1 MNNKQLWFNHRCK
14 DLGLV
19 PAGLRIKSPLNTK
32 EAICIVKATCRRLIR
47 ARINDCHRRI
57 NYANDKLLLCLSK
70 LKELIP
76 TSLLDTLRT
85 IADKRANKTTE
96 QHHAIVQSKLT
107 RLQHA
112 AHKKRHK
119 TDKNWV
125 RNISSRPL
133 DENETQ
139 VLSYGLKH
147 SVTPKRIPT
156 DDIVSCVESVLARQ
170 RELPESTKDDI
181 RSRIASTLQSASL
194 TDCNLTKDELHALR
208 RLRNDKDI
216 VILPADKGRVTVV
229 MDKKDY
235 TDKMDSLVND
245 KQTYEPLKRDPTPA
259 LQRRLNGKLL
269 DLKKT
274 ETIDIQLYYRLR
286 CRVPQS
292 AKLYGLPKLHKPNIP
307 MRPIV
312 SFCGS
317 PTYQL
322 SKHLT
327 NILKPLTDKSRHKLQ
342 STDNFIDA
350 IKTIQIPDDHKLVSF
365 DVKSLFTSIPLQL
378 ALDCT
383 KTAINKS
390 HYQPPLPTDDLMD
403 LLHLCLTSTYF
414 QYNGKHYKQL
424 HGTAMGSPVSVV
436 VAETVMQNIEEQALA
451 TYSETLPL

>member
-1 MNNKQLWFNHRCK
+1 MFK
-14 DLGLV
+14 
-19 PAGLRIKSPLNTK
+19 
-32 EAICIVKATCRRLIR
+32 
-47 ARINDCHRRI
+47 
-57 NYANDKLLLCLSK
+57 CL
-70 LKELIP
+70 
-76 TSLLDTLRT
+76 
-85 IADKRANKTTE
+85 
-96 QHHAIVQSKLT
+96 
-107 RLQHA
+107 
-112 AHKKRHK
+112 
-119 TDKNWV
+119 
-125 RNISSRPL
+125 ISS
-133 DENETQ
+133 
-139 VLSYGLKH
+139 VKLS
-147 SVTPKRIPT
+147 SESQT
-156 DDIVSCVESVLARQ
+156 DDIVSSVESVLARQ

-229 MDKKDY
+229 MDNKDY

-327 NILKPLTDKSRHKLQ
+327 NILKPLTDKSLSKQYKYQTTTSLYP
-342 STDNFIDA
+342 STSNHF
-350 IKTIQIPDDHKLVSF
+350 
-365 DVKSLFTSIPLQL
+365 
-378 ALDCT
+378 
-383 KTAINKS
+383 
-390 HYQPPLPTDDLMD
+390 
-403 LLHLCLTSTYF
+403 
-414 QYNGKHYKQL
+414 
-424 HGTAMGSPVSVV
+424 SP
-436 VAETVMQNIEEQALA
+436 AYHFN
-451 TYSETLPL
+451 LPLTVLRPPSTNHTTNHHYPQTTLWTYCTFV

>member
-1 MNNKQLWFNHRCK
+1 MIGCEDMCGDRLCKQMDCKINKQ
-14 DLGLV
+14 GLV
-19 PAGLRIKSPLNTK
+19 PAEHK
-32 EAICIVKATCRRLIR
+32 EAICKVKATCRRLIR

-76 TSLLDTLRT
+76 TPLLDNLTT
-85 IADKRANKTTE
+85 IADKRAKKTTE
-96 QHHAIVQSKLT
+96 QHHAIVQSNLT

-112 AHKKRHK
+112 AHKKGHK

-125 RNISSRPL
+125 RNISSRPS

-147 SVTPKRIPT
+147 SVTPKRILT
-156 DDIVSCVESVLARQ
+156 DDIVSSVESVLARQ
-170 RELPESTKDDI
+170 RELPESTKADI
-181 RSRIASTLQSASL
+181 RSRIASTLQSDSL
-194 TDCNLTKDELHALR
+194 TDCNLTKDELNALR

-229 MDKKDY
+229 MDKKDC

-245 KQTYEPLKRDPTPA
+245 NQTYEPLKRNHKPT

-274 ETIDIQLYYRLR
+274 ETTDIQLHYRLR

-307 MRPIV
+307 MQPIV

-327 NILKPLTDKSRHKLQ
+327 NILKVTTQ
-342 STDNFIDA
+342 T
-350 IKTIQIPDDHKLVSF
+350 TIH
-365 DVKSLFTSIPLQL
+365 
-378 ALDCT
+378 
-383 KTAINKS
+383 
-390 HYQPPLPTDDLMD
+390 
-403 LLHLCLTSTYF
+403 
-414 QYNGKHYKQL
+414 GQL
-424 HGTAMGSPVSVV
+424 H
-436 VAETVMQNIEEQALA
+436 
-451 TYSETLPL
+451 